1 LPGIDAVG
9 AISLL
14 PMGSGL
20 RNVYFTTNRG
30 SSSKSDSYLSQ
41 YRVAS
46 PDYFRAM
53 KIPLRQG
60 RSFDEHD
67 KANRPPV
74 VVVNETLARKFW
86 PNGDAVGA
94 HIQIDDNDTGP
105 REVEIVGVVGDVKH
119 VSLEDKPTFDIYL
132 PIAQIHEDSLAVVT
146 NSHYWILRSNLDAK
160 SLAADFSRE
169 LRSVDSTV
177 ASSNIRTM
185 ETYLSD
191 SIAPRRFNLRLL
203 TIFAAAALLL
213 AATGVYGVVSYSVV
227 QRTSEIGIRLAL
239 GATRKNIF
247 RIVLGQGLRLVLAGL
262 ALGLI
267 GAFALTRLIRSL
279 MFGVTPNDPFTFV
292 VVASLLI
299 VITIA
304 AGGFPALRATKL
316 DPLRALRE
324 S

>member
-1 LPGIDAVG
+1 MSGTRLIQT
-9 AISLL
+9 AIF
-14 PMGSGL
+14 
-20 RNVYFTTNRG
+20 NV
-30 SSSKSDSYLSQ
+30 
-41 YRVAS
+41 
-46 PDYFRAM
+46 
-53 KIPLRQG
+53 
-60 RSFDEHD
+60 
-67 KANRPPV
+67 
-74 VVVNETLARKFW
+74 
-86 PNGDAVGA
+86 
-94 HIQIDDNDTGP
+94 
-105 REVEIVGVVGDVKH
+105 
-119 VSLEDKPTFDIYL
+119 
-132 PIAQIHEDSLAVVT
+132 
-146 NSHYWILRSNLDAK
+146 
-160 SLAADFSRE
+160 
-169 LRSVDSTV
+169 
-177 ASSNIRTM
+177 
-185 ETYLSD
+185 
-191 SIAPRRFNLRLL
+191 RLL
-203 TIFAAAALLL
+203 TIFAVAALLL